1 MTEAC
6 LIFSKNIQIFEFLQL
21 EGVYFKPEKSEI
33 IDEESNEEFIA
44 NYEKYNNFNNLN
56 NIIEFDV
63 ERALGHAAYH
73 VCFFDI
79 YYQF

>member
-1 MTEAC
+1 MPT
-6 LIFSKNIQIFEFLQL
+6 LRGMLYLFKKRLNIQFLQL

-44 NYEKYNNFNNLN
+44 NYEKYNTFNNLN

-73 VCFFDI
+73 VCCFDI
-79 YYQF
+79 CY